1 MSFFTAAHIAELRA
15 VQESVMTDTCTISD
29 GAHKVAEQGQEWTPR
44 GASVACGVSSLA
56 QAIQTGQVTI
66 VPDLPGNQPSFVFAF
81 PYDTTGI
88 EQGDRITWNGD
99 VYEVRSVE
107 EPGTY
112 PMQLQVVAV
121 RR

>member
-1 MSFFTAAHIAELRA
+1 MSFFTAAQIAELRA

-29 GAHKVAEQGQEWTPR
+29 GAHKVGQGQEWTPR

-66 VPDLPGNQPSFVFAF
+66 VPDLPGNQPLFVFAF

-112 PMQLQVVAV
+112 PMQRQVVAV